1 MPRRQAAKVKA
12 LQQSLGLIRTA
23 IKAKRW
29 AQARYMLS
37 RARALV
43 NALPADQTVQERE
56 QLSQLRKKFEARGTP
71 AAKSAAKAKA
81 TPGARAG
88 GKKSAAKP
96 APQKTAPK
104 PPPNLGERYINRAS
118 LGYAPEAPDTNVT
131 KDAQPSRS
139 TAKGGRVRSLESRM

>member
-43 NALPADQTVQERE
+43 NALPTDKTAQERE
-56 QLSQLRKKFEARGTP
+56 QLSQLQKKFEARGTP
-71 AAKSAAKAKA
+71 AAKSAAKAKP
-81 TPGARAG
+81 TPRARTG

-96 APQKTAPK
+96 TPQKAPPK
-104 PPPNLGERYINRAS
+104 SPPDLGERYINRAS
-118 LGYAPEAPDTNVT
+118 LGYAPEAPDTKLT
-131 KDAQPSRS
+131 KDAQPSRP
-139 TAKGGRVRSLESRM
+139 TAKGGRATSFESRM